1 MGDPGC
7 IYVPELGLE
16 DFVNKYSLLNIHINH
31 IYMKNKNISFAYVY
45 SHYEINIQVHI
56 KIEREIDT

>member
-1 MGDPGC
+1 M
-7 IYVPELGLE
+7 
-16 DFVNKYSLLNIHINH
+16 NIHIND
-31 IYMKNKNISFAYVY
+31 IYMKNNNISFAYVY